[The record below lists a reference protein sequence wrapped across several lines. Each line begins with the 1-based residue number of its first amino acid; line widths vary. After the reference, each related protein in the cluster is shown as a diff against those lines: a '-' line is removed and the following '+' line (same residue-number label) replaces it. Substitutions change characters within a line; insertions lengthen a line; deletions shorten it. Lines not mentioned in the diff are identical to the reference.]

1 MNIYFAASNHNL
13 SDHWGDY
20 MNIVDSIHEMGHS
33 LTREWLEADRERQ
46 NERRTYTPSEYSA
59 IWHDVKDA
67 MARSEVVILEVSENT
82 FSIGYQAA
90 MALSFKKPVLL
101 LAKNQPLSNTIIV
114 GEDNPFLEIKEYAD
128 AKQLRSIIALFIERF
143 ALNAQD
149 KRFNMMLDPETN
161 VFLELESYRTGKTK
175 ARIIRELLRERMRDL
190 SALS

>member
-1 MNIYFAASNHNL
+1 
-13 SDHWGDY
+13 
-20 MNIVDSIHEMGHS
+20 MGHS

-46 NERRTYTPSEYSA
+46 NERRTYTRSEYSA

-143 ALNAQD
+143 ALNTQE

-175 ARIIRELLRERMRDL
+175 ARIIRELLRERMRDR